1 MSNKVLVHV
10 IVPELDESFDVFVP
24 INIKIGTLVKLLNK
38 SIKELSSGMFEE
50 NDTRKLY
57 DSLDSKVYSFNKL
70 VRETNIRSGTNVVL
84 M

>member
-1 MSNKVLVHV
+1 MNNKVLVHI

-24 INIKIGTLVKLLNK
+24 INIKIGTVVKLLSK
-38 SIKELSSGMFEE
+38 SIKELSGGLFEE
-50 NDTRKLY
+50 KDSRKLY
-57 DSLDSKVYSFNKL
+57 DSLDSSVYSFNKL